1 MTTKN
6 EAGQEMLLDQSL
18 KQIDRWAKQEEFR
31 EELLIQSVK
40 HFGENL
46 KQRQVNTKEVAE
58 QFSKQI
64 QEWEKASREQFLT
77 TMAPLHQLFPTHS
90 FEQINE
96 QLDYVQRTTANIA
109 LTPLHQLLKEDF
121 VDGYMSTVEKY
132 VEYRKNSREKY
143 VENVKEASSMI
154 YRNQSA
160 LFQMVKSQMK
170 NVFFPL
176 NRFMK
181 QPNEKAQ
188 S

>member
-1 MTTKN
+1 MAIKN
-6 EAGQEMLLDQSL
+6 EVGQELLLDQSL
-18 KQIDRWAKQEEFR
+18 KQIDRWAKNEEFR

-46 KQRQVNTKEVAE
+46 KQGQANTKEVSE

-77 TMAPLHQLFPTHS
+77 TVAPLHHLFPIMS

-96 QLDYVQRTTANIA
+96 QLDHVQKKTAEMA
-109 LTPLHQLLKEDF
+109 LTPLHHLLKEDF
-121 VDGYMSTVEKY
+121 VDGYMSTLEKY

-143 VENVKEASSMI
+143 VSNVKETTSMI
-154 YRNQSA
+154 YRNQSE
-160 LFQMVKSQMK
+160 LVQMVKNQFK
-170 NVFFPL
+170 NMFNPL
-176 NRFMK
+176 HRFME
-181 QPNEKAQ
+181 QPNEGAK